1 MIGVFIMANMFA
13 NLAMKA
19 TSLSPIIEGKTKIS
33 VADIVSQYPDGVT
46 VTEFDIVAGTDQN
59 GESIT
64 YPVFTFAEDTS
75 RFGFGGKVMRS
86 IVDAWISAFEGD
98 VEATSK
104 ALAAN
109 GGVKLR
115 FSLGKTKNG
124 RPITLIEPVVK

>member
-1 MIGVFIMANMFA
+1 MANMFA

-19 TSLSPIIEGKTKIS
+19 VSLSPIIEGKTKIS
-33 VADIVSQYPDGVT
+33 VADIVSQYPDGIT
-46 VTEFDIVAGTDQN
+46 VTDFDIVSGTDQN
-59 GESIT
+59 GEAIT

-86 IVDAWISAFEGD
+86 IVDNWVHAFDGD
-98 VEATSK
+98 IEATSK

-124 RPITLIEPVVK
+124 RPITLIDVVNK